1 MSSDGAAAKSC
12 QKLVVR
18 GLHPEI
24 EWQIEQVFSGFGY
37 LCDVMPSSEKDDYRV
52 VVEDF
57 QNINRTHRDG
67 SHL

>member
-52 VVEDF
+52 VVEE
-57 QNINRTHRDG
+57 I
-67 SHL
+67 